1 MLVKTTSSLTKTSR
15 RSITSMGRA
24 IVRFRL
30 VRQSV
35 LLAIASLLTVQA
47 CANSKPVT
55 AAEIPG
61 RYGMR
66 SGDSTD
72 SLELKD
78 NGEYYHRFWN
88 GSNLKYAGSGKWT
101 FTTKEGDRAVEFSK
115 FLPSE
120 LFLPRTPL
128 EPEGPPGWWI
138 APISRD
144 RAGKLRILVTSDI
157 GLYYTHL

>member
-1 MLVKTTSSLTKTSR
+1 
-15 RSITSMGRA
+15 
-24 IVRFRL
+24 
-30 VRQSV
+30 
-35 LLAIASLLTVQA
+35 
-47 CANSKPVT
+47 VT

-66 SGDSTD
+66 SRDSTD

-78 NGEYYHRFWN
+78 NGEYDHRVWDRGKLAFVH
-88 GSNLKYAGSGKWT
+88 SGNWT
-101 FTTKEGDRAVEFSK
+101 FTTKDGDPAVEFSK
-115 FLPSE
+115 FVPGK
-120 LFLPRTPL
+120 LFMPAPNEPL
-128 EPEGPPGWWI
+128 TPGWWI